1 MAGLTNIKDM
11 AAILKVSP
19 STVSKALSD
28 SPEIS
33 METKRRVREMADCL
47 GYVPNHYA
55 RSLKSKYTKT
65 IGVVVPN
72 VVDDFFGKV
81 LHGIEKEASK
91 HGFTVLITFSND
103 RKKQEVKNLAS
114 LVNHCVDGILIS
126 FSKETQKTDDYLAIK
141 QIMNHNL
148 PIVMFDR
155 VYNDLTLDSVS
166 MDDFQGASMATEY
179 LLATGCKKIGF
190 LSSIS
195 GTSVGR
201 SRRQGYLKVWKEK
214 WGSTNKP
221 TFIEFSNYN
230 NFKQVLS
237 TALNEHRLDGVL
249 AADELS
255 AIYTLNT
262 ARELGCQVP
271 SDLSII
277 GFTDGPMAQSAF
289 PALSVVSQQAEKM
302 GSRAFALLRNRMT
315 SSNGKKKNAIITPE
329 LLLRGTTKSLIVKQV
344 EREIKH

>member
-1 MAGLTNIKDM
+1 MAGLTNIKDL
-11 AAILKVSP
+11 AAILKVST
-19 STVSKALSD
+19 STVSKALAD
-28 SPEIS
+28 SPEFS

-55 RSLKSKYTKT
+55 KSLKSKYTKT

-81 LHGIEKEASK
+81 LHGIEREASK

-103 RKKQEVKNLAS
+103 RKKQELRNLVS

-126 FSKETQKTDDYLAIK
+126 FSKEAQKTEDYTSIK
-141 QIMNHNL
+141 RIMNHRL

-155 VYNDLTLDSVS
+155 VFNDLALDSVS
-166 MDDFQGASMATEY
+166 MDDFQGASLATEH

-195 GTSVGR
+195 DTSVGQ
-201 SRRQGYLKVWKEK
+201 SRKQGYLKVWKEK
-214 WGSTNKP
+214 WGSTNTP

-237 TALNEHRLDGVL
+237 TALNEHGLDGIL

-262 ARELGCQVP
+262 SRELGRQVP
-271 SDLSII
+271 SDLAII
-277 GFTDGPMAQSAF
+277 GFTDGPMARSAF
-289 PALSVVSQQAEKM
+289 PALSVVSQQAEKI
-302 GSRAFALLRNRMT
+302 GSKAFALLRNRMT
-315 SSNGKKKNAIITPE
+315 SSNSKKKKTIITPE
-329 LLLRGTTKSLIVKQV
+329 LLLRGTTKSLIVKDV
-344 EREIKH
+344 SREIKH

>member
-1 MAGLTNIKDM
+1 MAGLTNIKEM

-33 METKRRVREMADCL
+33 METKRRVREMADSL

-65 IGVVVPN
+65 IGVIVPN
-72 VVDDFFGKV
+72 VVDDFFGKL

-103 RKKQEVKNLAS
+103 RKKQEIKNLSS

-126 FSKETQKTDDYLAIK
+126 FSKETQKSGDYTAIK
-141 QIMNHNL
+141 RIMNHKV

-155 VYNDLTLDSVS
+155 VFNDLTLDSVA
-166 MDDFQGASMATEY
+166 MDDFQGAFKATEH
-179 LLATGCKKIGF
+179 LLASGCKKVGF

-195 GTSVGR
+195 GTSVGQ
-201 SRRQGYLKVWKEK
+201 SRKQGYVNALKEK
-214 WGSTNKP
+214 CTDGARP
-221 TFIEFSNYN
+221 IFVEFSGYE
-230 NFKQVLS
+230 NFKKLLY
-237 TALNEHRLDGVL
+237 TTMIEHGLDGIL

-262 ARELGCQVP
+262 ARELGRQVP
-271 SDLSII
+271 KDLSII

-302 GSRAFALLRNRMT
+302 GSKAFALLRNRMT
-315 SSNGKKKNAIITPE
+315 TSYMKKRKAIISPE
-329 LLLRGTTKSLIVKQV
+329 LLLRGTTNSLFTNDV
-344 EREIKH
+344 ER